1 MTTAHDIVIAYW
13 AAAEARG
20 KEAYL
25 RFNAE
30 GFPTDWHVAVKR
42 IAGEGR
48 NAASWVELADAAGPM
63 TGVCFFDLTAE
74 GKIQAITDFWPAE
87 AKLPPSRAHLV
98 ERY

>member
-63 TGVCFFDLTAE
+63 PGVCFFDLTAE